1 MTSVISWLQD
11 TTGGLLTMCAV
22 AVAIL
27 LVLIIKVKLEP
38 FIALVLVGLGLGLAA
53 GLSVTELVGTALK
66 SNESL
71 LEVGFGGILGHI
83 ALIIGLGTVLGAILE
98 RSGGADALTSKLM
111 AIFGEKR
118 APIAMGLLG
127 LIVGI
132 PVFFDIGIFVLAPL
146 VYITALRGRRSL
158 VLYAL
163 PMLAGLSMT
172 HAFLP
177 PHPGPVALAG
187 LLGVDLG
194 YLIMMGLVCGLP
206 GFVAAGLV
214 WGTWIGKRVFVEVP
228 DDYVIGE
235 LEHDLSDGEKGLT
248 GGVHAPPVEPT
259 RPPRSGSGSSGGGD
273 GTRGGAPGDGTTA
286 PSGGARVDT
295 AKALE
300 VRTDGPALRLVAFV
314 IATPLVLI
322 LGATFGTML
331 LPAESGVLPWLTFI
345 GTPAVALLFAV
356 LLAFYFLG
364 VRRGMA
370 VADLGKLTGESLKP
384 IGMVLL
390 VVGAGAFFGKVI
402 SATGIGAALAET
414 LSAWGLPVIVLA
426 YVISAG
432 LRLAQGSATVAIV
445 TTGGIIGPL
454 VVDQGYTQIQL
465 ALIAMAIAAGSII
478 ASHVNDGGFWIISKY
493 FNMTVKQTLQ
503 TWTVLETVLSVVSFA
518 VAGTLFAII

>member
-1 MTSVISWLQD
+1 MTVLHWFQE
-11 TTGGLLTMCAV
+11 TTGGLLTLCAI
-22 AVAIL
+22 AVGIL
-27 LVLIIKVKLEP
+27 LFLIIKIKLEP

-66 SNESL
+66 SGDSL
-71 LEVGFGGILGHI
+71 LETGFGGILGHI
-83 ALIIGLGTVLGAILE
+83 AVIIGLGTVLGAILE
-98 RSGGADALTSKLM
+98 RSGGADTLTNVLM
-111 AIFGEKR
+111 RLFGEKR

-146 VYITALRGRRSL
+146 VYVTALRGRRSL

-214 WGTWIGKRVFVEVP
+214 WGTWIGKRVMVSVP
-228 DDYVIGE
+228 DDFVVGE
-235 LEHDLSDGEKGLT
+235 MEHELADDSPET
-248 GGVHAPPVEPT
+248 P
-259 RPPRSGSGSSGGGD
+259 GSSGGSG
-273 GTRGGAPGDGTTA
+273 GSTGGSGGSGGGAPVRTA
-286 PSGGARVDT
+286 ADPKVDT
-295 AKALE
+295 
-300 VRTDGPALRLVAFV
+300 PADAPKMPLVAFV
-314 IATPLVLI
+314 IAAPLMLI

-331 LPAESGVLPWLTFI
+331 LPAESGLLPWLTFF
-345 GTPAVALLFAV
+345 GNPAVALLIAV
-356 LLAFYFLG
+356 LLSFYFLG
-364 VRRGMA
+364 VRRGMTVSA
-370 VADLGKLTGESLKP
+370 LGKLTGESLRP
-384 IGMVLL
+384 IGMILL

-402 SATGIGAALAET
+402 SATGIGTALAET

-426 YVISAG
+426 YVISCG
-432 LRLAQGSATVAIV
+432 LRIAQGSATVAIV
-445 TTGGIIGPL
+445 TTGGIVGPL
-454 VVDQGYTQIQL
+454 VATAGYSQIQL

-478 ASHVNDGGFWIISKY
+478 CSHVNDGGFWIIAKY

-518 VAGTLFAII
+518 VAGTLFAVI